1 MILIKYK
8 GSRKKYNQKN
18 LPNMEPIPF
27 LIVWTAIVLMGGSS
41 AEKLKYSVFA
51 LLKLCFRSAVF
62 LTSVSLALIHESLT
76 GSIWFEIMLTV
87 AWYFS
92 MIISLFVFS
101 YFASVL
107 SISLSWVDIVV
118 VMLLGEQGFL
128 SSKIY
133 SIISSP
139 KILWRSPLNSR
150 RLALTLALAETISGV
165 LHSQVDTWNKTV
177 LKCEWIFLS
186 FDAFGRRNGNPC
198 TSCRDNPHVDSLRRR
213 RALRK
218 DIITTYRTL
227 EHRIRAKYY
236 ICRTVRYSWL
246 LKWYLAR
253 WKDIWLDIVP
263 IVKDRLNINT
273 TSVMQ

>member
-1 MILIKYK
+1 MSPFIILCSACSYSSNILSIAPSILLKVTLDFYWCCSISYPTSNSSSFIQIIYFSTCQPNCVFLALVFLSKLLLFLPFISVVFYFLVGIYEMTLIKYK

-101 YFASVL
+101 YLASVL

-165 LHSQVDTWNKTV
+165 LHSQVDT
-177 LKCEWIFLS
+177 
-186 FDAFGRRNGNPC
+186 
-198 TSCRDNPHVDSLRRR
+198 
-213 RALRK
+213 
-218 DIITTYRTL
+218 
-227 EHRIRAKYY
+227 
-236 ICRTVRYSWL
+236 
-246 LKWYLAR
+246 
-253 WKDIWLDIVP
+253 
-263 IVKDRLNINT
+263 
-273 TSVMQ
+273 